1 LASEAFA
8 NGFDT
13 STKTTISK
21 KNKDEKRVTK
31 IKSKTKKANT
41 TLLNNAKSKTK
52 QDEDK
57 RETQ

>member
-8 NGFDT
+8 NGFDI

-57 RETQ
+57 GETQ